1 MGKMCSYLWK
11 GNKTPEGFPQFTVGE
26 LCGQPQVL
34 QGDTIL
40 PPDDDVDGDE
50 SSLMVVVMTVM
61 MMMVMVMTVT
71 VTVMILK
78 MVIL

>member
-11 GNKTPEGFPQFTVGE
+11 GNKTPEGFPQFTIGE

-40 PPDDDVDGDE
+40 PPDDGGVVMM
-50 SSLMVVVMTVM
+50 LMVMSHHRWWW
-61 MMMVMVMTVT
+61 
-71 VTVMILK
+71 
-78 MVIL
+78 